1 MTSVSRS
8 VLLAAGLLTLVA
20 SGALAQ
26 QNTAGDNGSSMKS
39 TKPGEPAYQRP
50 TVTSPAG
57 GSAMRNAEVGDAGN
71 KASSGAANPQTANNQ
86 SSK

>member
-1 MTSVSRS
+1 MASISRS
-8 VLLAAGLLTLVA
+8 TLLAAGLLTLAA

-26 QNTAGDNGSSMKS
+26 QNSAADNGSSMKS

-57 GSAMRNAEVGDAGN
+57 GSAMRNAEVRGSAGTYL
-71 KASSGAANPQTANNQ
+71 GTANPQTANNQ
-86 SSK
+86 SNK